1 MAARTHDDLVG
12 PLKAVGKFIGW
23 LSGSL
28 AAITGVLYGLGYLV
42 TLSNLYSLG
51 LNFYLFDFDPSLY
64 LTRGANFVLYFTRW
78 FFQTLLYLIVL
89 ISPVLVLGL
98 VVYRYRG
105 WIKDRLPAKGR
116 AAVDYV
122 RQRPV
127 IWRGLLFAVLVAVLV
142 QDVWV
147 RFEDFSKIL
156 GQSNNLF
163 DPRESGSRESGSV
176 SASEQVILYY
186 QLFLIEAAVL
196 LYLAWRV
203 TAAWRFR
210 ALLAAPFALVLA
222 MSVVTLPMIYGI
234 LVISN
239 EFPAIRVITD
249 DPSAAP
255 RSSELYL
262 LSKTDNEFI
271 LWDNNNRKVIWLPLS
286 SVRRAEIGRS
296 KSLPAHAKSDDG
308 KVP

>member
-1 MAARTHDDLVG
+1 MATRTHDDLVG

-89 ISPVLVLGL
+89 ISPLLVLGF
-98 VVYRYRG
+98 VVYRYRAR
-105 WIKDRLPAKGR
+105 INERVPAKGR

-122 RQRPV
+122 RKRPV
-127 IWRGLLFAVLVAVLV
+127 IWRGLLFAVLVAVLAL
-142 QDVWV
+142 DVWD
-147 RFEDFSKIL
+147 RFENFNEIL
-156 GQSNNLF
+156 GQSHSLF
-163 DPRESGSRESGSV
+163 DPQESGPRESG
-176 SASEQVILYY
+176 QVILFY

-203 TAAWRFR
+203 TAVWRFGV
-210 ALLAAPFALVLA
+210 LMAAPFALVLA

-239 EFPAIRVITD
+239 EYPAIRVITG
-249 DPSAAP
+249 DPGGET

-271 LWDNNNRKVIWLPLS
+271 LWDSNNRKVLWLPLS

-296 KSLPAHAKSDDG
+296 KALPAPAKSDDG
-308 KVP
+308 KAP

>member
-1 MAARTHDDLVG
+1 MATRTHDDLVG

-78 FFQTLLYLIVL
+78 FFQTLFFLIVL

-98 VVYRYRG
+98 VVYRYRA
-105 WIKDRLPAKGR
+105 WIKDRFPAKGR

-122 RQRPV
+122 RKRPV
-127 IWRGLLFAVLVAVLV
+127 IWRGLLFAVVVAVLAL
-142 QDVWV
+142 DVWD
-147 RFEDFSKIL
+147 RFEKFNEIL
-156 GQSNNLF
+156 GQSHNLF
-163 DPRESGSRESGSV
+163 DPQESGPRKSG
-176 SASEQVILYY
+176 QVILFY

-203 TAAWRFR
+203 TAVWRFG

-222 MSVVTLPMIYGI
+222 MSVVTLPMIYCI

-239 EFPAIRVITD
+239 EFPAIRLITG
-249 DPSAAP
+249 DPSGTT

-271 LWDNNNRKVIWLPLS
+271 LWDSNNRKVLWLPLS

-296 KSLPAHAKSDDG
+296 KALPAHAKSDDG
-308 KVP
+308 KAP